1 MKILCPKCDF
11 TGEIS
16 DAGIPPEGKHLTCPK
31 CKHRFLVEKNL
42 PEAEI
47 LSVVA
52 PPPPAP
58 APSTKQIVKDPV
70 NIEVLDSAISI
81 DNGCKI
87 EILQYEKIEG
97 SKDIATA
104 EALYYA
110 NKSGLKLK
118 QVKVTINSSAVTL
131 EAGALHY
138 MKGTIVM
145 ESKLGG
151 KKALR
156 SKFLAQETAYKPKYT
171 GTGEIFLEP
180 SFGHYIIY
188 RLNNESLTVN
198 KGMFYCCEAS
208 VDIDIV
214 MIKNVKAALFG
225 GKGMFQ
231 TNLTGMGLAVLES
244 PVPLSEIKKID
255 LTDDKLSIDGNF
267 ALMWTGGV
275 TFTMERSSKS
285 LLGSATSGEGLL
297 QTFTGTGSVWIAP
310 TQSIYSL
317 LKSPF
322 AGPNVTPSKRNLL
335 EKMMTQ

>member
-1 MKILCPKCDF
+1 MKILCPQCDF

-16 DAGIPPEGKHLTCPK
+16 DAAIPPEGKHLTCPK
-31 CKHRFLVEKNL
+31 CKHRFLVKKGL
-42 PEAEI
+42 PETETISA
-47 LSVVA
+47 A
-52 PPPPAP
+52 PPPPVY
-58 APSTKQIVKDPV
+58 APSTKQIVKNPV
-70 NIEVLDSAISI
+70 HIEVLDSAIGS
-81 DNGCKI
+81 GCKV

-118 QVKVTINSSAVTL
+118 QVKVTISNSEVIL
-131 EAGALHY
+131 KAGALHY
-138 MKGTIVM
+138 MKGAIVM

-151 KKALR
+151 KKGLK

-171 GTGEIFLEP
+171 GTGEIFMEP

-198 KGMFYCCEAS
+198 KGMFFCCEAS

-214 MIKNVKAALFG
+214 MIKNVSAALFG
-225 GKGMFQ
+225 GEGLFQ
-231 TNLTGMGLAVLES
+231 TNLTGAGFAVLES
-244 PVPLSEIKKID
+244 PVPLSEVKRID

-275 TFTMERSSKS
+275 AFTMERSSRS
-285 LLGSATSGEGLL
+285 FLGSATSGEGLL

-322 AGPNVTPSKRNLL
+322 AGPNVIPSSKSLL
-335 EKMMTQ
+335 GKKLTQ

>member
-1 MKILCPKCDF
+1 MKVLCPKCDF
-11 TGEIS
+11 QGEIN
-16 DAGIPPEGKHLTCPK
+16 DAGIPPKGKHLSCPK
-31 CKHRFLVEKNL
+31 CKHRFLVKKPP
-42 PEAEI
+42 PEAETI
-47 LSVVA
+47 STSPA
-52 PPPPAP
+52 HAP
-58 APSTKQIVKDPV
+58 ATAQIVKDPV

-81 DNGCKI
+81 GNGCKI

-118 QVKVTINSSAVTL
+118 QVKITINNSEVIL

-138 MKGTIVM
+138 MKGDIVM

-151 KKALR
+151 KKALK
-156 SKFLAQETAYKPKYT
+156 SKFLAKETAHKPKYI

-188 RLNNESLTVN
+188 KLNNESLAVN

-208 VDIDIV
+208 VDIDII
-214 MIKNVKAALFG
+214 MIKNVTAALFG
-225 GKGMFQ
+225 GEGLFQ
-231 TNLTGMGLAVLES
+231 TNLTGTGLAVLES

-255 LTDDKLSIDGNF
+255 LIDDKLSIDGNF
-267 ALMWTGGV
+267 ALMWTDGV
-275 TFTMERSSKS
+275 AFTMERSTKS

-310 TQSIYSL
+310 TESIYSL

-322 AGPNVTPSKRNLL
+322 AGANAASLRKGLL
-335 EKMMTQ
+335 GKMITQ

>member
-1 MKILCPKCDF
+1 MKVLCPKCGF

-16 DAGIPPEGKHLTCPK
+16 DKGISPEGKHLSCPK
-31 CKHRFLVEKNL
+31 CKNRFLVKKPL
-42 PEAEI
+42 PETETISA
-47 LSVVA
+47 A
-52 PPPPAP
+52 PTPAP
-58 APSTKQIVKDPV
+58 APSTKEIVKDPV
-70 NIEVLDSAISI
+70 NIEILDSAISV

-87 EILQYEKIEG
+87 EILQYEKLEG

-110 NKSGLKLK
+110 NKSGLRLK
-118 QVKVTINSSAVTL
+118 QVKVTINNSEVIL

-138 MKGTIVM
+138 MKGAIVM

-151 KKALR
+151 KKALK
-156 SKFLAQETAYKPKYT
+156 SKFLAKETAHKPKYT

-225 GKGMFQ
+225 GEGLFQ
-231 TNLTGMGLAVLES
+231 TSLAGTGLAVLES
-244 PVPLSEIKKID
+244 PVPLSEVKKID

-267 ALMWTGGV
+267 ALMWTSGV
-275 TFTMERSSKS
+275 TFTMERSTMS

-310 TQSIYSL
+310 TKSIYSL
-317 LKSPF
+317 LKFPF
-322 AGPNVTPSKRNLL
+322 VGPNVIPLKKS
-335 EKMMTQ
+335 